1 MYFSNLLLD
10 SGLSV
15 VLDNFAH
22 APVLFFFLG
31 LLAVF
36 FKSDL
41 DVPEPIA
48 KFLGLYL
55 LFHIGIDGGRELAHS
70 GFSGQLFLI
79 MGSCM
84 LVSFGIPFILFKIL
98 KLKLNAYDAGAI
110 AATYGSVSA
119 VTFATAS
126 SFLQSMG
133 IKFGGYMVA
142 SMALMESP
150 AIIAGLI
157 LVRLYAKKN
166 DNKEVELTK
175 ATPVSNRSHN
185 WGKVIHEALFNGSVF
200 LLLGSL
206 AIGFIICSSKT
217 GEKEILPFVDDIFKG
232 MLSLYM
238 LDMGLLAARRLGE
251 LRKTGA
257 FLILFALLYPLAGAA
272 LGIGTAYVLDLHHGD
287 ALLMTVLFA
296 SASYIAVPTA
306 MRMSVPEANV
316 SLMLPMAL
324 GITFTFNISIG
335 IPIYHSILEHLGFV
349 IDVAEPI
356 IAGGAVH

>member
-1 MYFSNLLLD
+1 MLTSFLLLD
-10 SGLSV
+10 AGLSV

-31 LLAVF
+31 LLAVL

-41 DVPEPIA
+41 DIPEPIA
-48 KFLGLYL
+48 KFLGIYL

-70 GFSGQLFLI
+70 GFSSQLFWI
-79 MGSCM
+79 MASCM
-84 LVSFGIPFILFKIL
+84 AVSFAIPFVLFKIL

-157 LVRLYAKKN
+157 LVRLYSKPAETPEQVALK
-166 DNKEVELTK
+166 T
-175 ATPVSNRSHN
+175 ATASNRKHN
-185 WGKVIHEALFNGSVF
+185 WGKVLHEALFNGSVF

-206 AIGFIICSSKT
+206 FIGFIICTSKT

-257 FLILFALLYPLAGAA
+257 FLIIFALLYPLVGAA
-272 LGIGTAYVLDLHHGD
+272 LGIGTAYLLDLHHGD

-306 MRMSVPEANV
+306 MRLSVPEANV

-324 GITFTFNISIG
+324 GVTFTFNISVG
-335 IPIYHSILEHLGFV
+335 IPIYHSVLEYLGF
-349 IDVAEPI
+349 IHDVAAPI
-356 IAGGAVH
+356 VAGSGH